1 MIPKII
7 SWSLK
12 NRYIVLLI
20 AAGLFVWGIFNIQK
34 NPIDAIPDLSEN
46 QVIVFTEWMGR
57 GPQIMED
64 QVTYPLVSN
73 LQGIPNV
80 KNIRGTSMFGMS
92 FVYVIFEDDVDVYW
106 ARTRVLE
113 RLNYAQRLLPAGVTP
128 ALGPDGTGVG
138 HIFWYTLDAKNLDL
152 GEQRALQDWYI
163 KLALQTVPGVAE
175 VASFGGFE
183 KQYQLV
189 IDPVK
194 LQFYNISLM
203 DVMSKVKA
211 SNNDVGGRKFEMS
224 DMAYII
230 RGLGYIKNK
239 DDMESIALGNFN
251 GIPVRVKDVGTVQMG
266 GDLRLGIFDENGE
279 GEVVDGVDL
288 TIQRGRTL
296 GVVGESGCGK
306 SITSLS
312 LLQLIAPPG
321 RIESGEILFY
331 KPVQHSGDNAMVD
344 VVNITALNPRGREI
358 RDIRGNHISMV
369 FQEPMTAMI
378 PVRTIG
384 QQITE
389 AIILHQ
395 GISKQA
401 AREQAIDMLARVKM
415 SRPERV
421 IDDYPF
427 QLSGG
432 MRQRAVIAMA
442 LSCRPSLLIAD
453 EPTTAL
459 DVTTEAQILDLM
471 RTLQNDFGMAIMYIT
486 HNMGVIAEMADEV
499 AVMYMGKVVEQTD
512 VKKLFLNPLHPY
524 TRGLLASI
532 PQLNET
538 ITQADRSRRLQTIK
552 GMVPDPYKRL
562 IGCPF
567 APRCPAAI
575 PNVCDKIEPKNV
587 MAESGHFVRCHLY
600 TEASSS

>member
-1 MIPKII
+1 MDTLVEIK
-7 SWSLK
+7 
-12 NRYIVLLI
+12 
-20 AAGLFVWGIFNIQK
+20 
-34 NPIDAIPDLSEN
+34 DLH
-46 QVIVFTEWMGR
+46 
-57 GPQIMED
+57 
-64 QVTYPLVSN
+64 TYFYLA
-73 LQGIPNV
+73 
-80 KNIRGTSMFGMS
+80 
-92 FVYVIFEDDVDVYW
+92 E
-106 ARTRVLE
+106 
-113 RLNYAQRLLPAGVTP
+113 GV
-128 ALGPDGTGVG
+128 V
-138 HIFWYTLDAKNLDL
+138 
-152 GEQRALQDWYI
+152 RA
-163 KLALQTVPGVAE
+163 
-175 VASFGGFE
+175 
-183 KQYQLV
+183 
-189 IDPVK
+189 
-194 LQFYNISLM
+194 
-203 DVMSKVKA
+203 
-211 SNNDVGGRKFEMS
+211 
-224 DMAYII
+224 
-230 RGLGYIKNK
+230 
-239 DDMESIALGNFN
+239 
-251 GIPVRVKDVGTVQMG
+251 
-266 GDLRLGIFDENGE
+266 
-279 GEVVDGVDL
+279 VDGVDL
-288 TIQRGRTL
+288 TIQRGKTL

-312 LLQLIAPPG
+312 LLQLVPPPG
-321 RIESGEILFY
+321 KIEGGEILFY
-331 KPVQHSGDNAMVD
+331 KLVEQSGTNATVD
-344 VVNITALNPRGREI
+344 VINITSLNPKGREI
-358 RDIRGNHISMV
+358 HDIRGNHISMV

-395 GISKQA
+395 GVSKQA

-486 HNMGVIAEMADEV
+486 HNLGVIAEMADEV

-512 VKKLFLNPLHPY
+512 VKKIFLNPLHPY

-538 ITQADRSRRLQTIK
+538 ITSADRSRRLQTIK

-562 IGCPF
+562 VGCPF
-567 APRCPAAI
+567 APRCPAMI
-575 PNVCDKIEPKNV
+575 PDLCDKVEPKNIL
-587 MAESGHFVRCHLY
+587 AESGHLVRCHLY
-600 TEASSS
+600 TEVSSS